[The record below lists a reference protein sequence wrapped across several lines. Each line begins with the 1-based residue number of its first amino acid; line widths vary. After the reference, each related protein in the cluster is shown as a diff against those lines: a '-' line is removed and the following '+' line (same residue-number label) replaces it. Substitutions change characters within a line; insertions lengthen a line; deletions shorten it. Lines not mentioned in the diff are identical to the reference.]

1 MQANDVGGAVARY
14 QAQLNEGLFV
24 IQRCNDCDKYVF
36 YPRVVCP
43 HCGGASLAWVQ
54 PKGTGAVY
62 STTTVRRKPEAGGD
76 YDRCW
81 RRRMRCRAFDEME
94 LEHLDQHATGEQE
107 MAMIVC
113 GSPATV
119 RQRLEMHWRDEVRQP
134 ADDDAFRLATGISDA
149 PPYGTFCTRSV
160 AGTSG
165 FEITIRTKSAG
176 MSAVTGDKTCW
187 QARY

>member
-1 MQANDVGGAVARY
+1 MQANDVGGAAARY

-76 YDRCW
+76 YDVSLIDLDEGV
-81 RRRMRCRAFDEME
+81 RMMSRVEDVPPAQVKIGMRVRAKVVDNKG
-94 LEHLDQHATGEQE
+94 TGLVVFTTE
-107 MAMIVC
+107 
-113 GSPATV
+113 
-119 RQRLEMHWRDEVRQP
+119 
-134 ADDDAFRLATGISDA
+134 DA
-149 PPYGTFCTRSV
+149 
-160 AGTSG
+160 
-165 FEITIRTKSAG
+165 K
-176 MSAVTGDKTCW
+176 
-187 QARY
+187 